1 MHPLDLTLHIG
12 ALWGALPEKWGTG
25 MCGLEDPFSHSP
37 CRLQEPHFSIFSV
50 LKVLLS
56 PQNHNLK
63 KNFSSKA
70 SKLAKSSVPKPQKLG
85 QTSVHKARAI
95 ASLTV
100 PGGQE
105 YHFPHFFHKIWI
117 KFSYFSSNF
126 SHFLPHFGPPGGQV
140 AHLGRPW
147 LRHCTRLH
155 FVKKFSSQVSQIRQ

>member
-1 MHPLDLTLHIG
+1 
-12 ALWGALPEKWGTG
+12 
-25 MCGLEDPFSHSP
+25 MCGLEDPFSRSP

-85 QTSVHKARAI
+85 QTSVHKARAV

-140 AHLGRPW
+140 REGPGYATAQGYIL
-147 LRHCTRLH
+147 LRNSVHKCPKFGSDLFTSHSVWPFRLH
-155 FVKKFSSQVSQIRQ
+155 TYT